1 MEGGWLGDVQK
12 RQRGKSFLKG
22 AKERKESLV
31 FWLTKIAGGREAFV
45 LVTGGQKKEIAR
57 EGE

>member
-1 MEGGWLGDVQK
+1 MA
-12 RQRGKSFLKG
+12 RGFPEKTERKEFLKG